1 MQLGEAR
8 APNGIRLYAI
18 GDVHGCDG
26 LLEQL
31 HRRIEA
37 DLATQP
43 AADYR
48 LIHLGDYVD
57 RGPDS
62 KAVLERLQRLRESD
76 GRVICLKGNHEEML
90 LRFLADPSDCG
101 PVFIVN
107 GGDATLASY
116 GVAEAS
122 RSLSPRQLVELSD
135 RLAMFMPARHR
146 AFLESL
152 DMSARFGDFFF
163 CHAGVRPGV
172 PIERQKSEDL
182 IWIREP
188 FLESKADFG
197 AVVVHGHT
205 PAPKPDIRPN
215 RINIDTGAVFTGM
228 LTCVAIEGSEFRFL

>member
-1 MQLGEAR
+1 M
-8 APNGIRLYAI
+8 
-18 GDVHGCDG
+18 
-26 LLEQL
+26 
-31 HRRIEA
+31 
-37 DLATQP
+37 
-43 AADYR
+43 
-48 LIHLGDYVD
+48 
-57 RGPDS
+57 
-62 KAVLERLQRLRESD
+62 
-76 GRVICLKGNHEEML
+76 
-90 LRFLADPSDCG
+90 
-101 PVFIVN
+101 
-107 GGDATLASY
+107 
-116 GVAEAS
+116 AEAS